1 MQRLISTLAVVA
13 VLGLVA
19 ACTESSRVRDSGSGN
34 YGGPINQPMVTKRND
49 GNLDVSVPGGCQVL
63 YNATGSLIT
72 KGSSC
77 SKGDAMLAN
86 QTVAEYFRRQ

>member
-1 MQRLISTLAVVA
+1 MKRLRTTLAA
-13 VLGLVA
+13 LTVLGLVA
-19 ACTESSRVRDSGSGN
+19 ACTESSSVRDASGN